1 MESAVERS
9 ERKRQREK
17 QRRSDLASAFDVLAN
32 ILLEVEPGADEEGI
46 GQGSRKSS
54 VHDSGEIDHTD
65 PAGQTITRLD
75 LIGETVEAI
84 RRLHTENTKLK
95 NALKARGG
103 QAAVDEALQVREETC
118 CPFNSSL
125 VHSSRVLLTLSQ
137 RLNSDEADKHITNC
151 RETAKGST
159 SGWISD

>member
-1 MESAVERS
+1 MESATERS

-32 ILLEVEPGADEEGI
+32 ILLEVEPGTDQEGV
-46 GQGSRKSS
+46 GQDGRKSS
-54 VHDSGEIDHTD
+54 VHDSGELDHAD

-95 NALKARGG
+95 SALKARGG
-103 QAAVDEALQVREETC
+103 QAAVDEALQVCEQTC
-118 CPFNSSL
+118 CPFKSL
-125 VHSSRVLLTLSQ
+125 LITCLTRNLSQ
-137 RLNSDEADKHITNC
+137 HRRSQQAHHQLP
-151 RETAKGST
+151 
-159 SGWISD
+159 